1 MSPTFRL
8 ISLLHKATVNPRT
21 LEPRRGIFA
30 LLYYGIGGFAALIV
44 ATMVLLCLEAYDLT
58 FARDFL
64 YRQLG
69 SPLLASLETLLF

>member
-1 MSPTFRL
+1 
-8 ISLLHKATVNPRT
+8 
-21 LEPRRGIFA
+21 
-30 LLYYGIGGFAALIV
+30 
-44 ATMVLLCLEAYDLT
+44 MVLLCLEAYDLT